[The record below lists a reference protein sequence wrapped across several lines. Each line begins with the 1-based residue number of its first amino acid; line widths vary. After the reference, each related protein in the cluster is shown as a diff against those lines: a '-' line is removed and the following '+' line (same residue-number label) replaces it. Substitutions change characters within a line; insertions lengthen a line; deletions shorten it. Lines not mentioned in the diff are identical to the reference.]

1 MLAETPMTSPGHYI
15 IGGLSG
21 NEGIVISRDEDNTV
35 HRDEL
40 TDDKW
45 FVVGTNVD
53 FWEVKD
59 ARYELAVQYLEEL
72 RQENVQ
78 PDGKTLV
85 ENVLWKE
92 GVILDLSIFS
102 AVISANPDTEVEI
115 YDTRSHY
122 LSNFEPLF

>member
-21 NEGIVISRDEDNTV
+21 DEGIVISRDEDNTV

-59 ARYELAVQYLEEL
+59 ARYELAV
-72 RQENVQ
+72 
-78 PDGKTLV
+78 
-85 ENVLWKE
+85 
-92 GVILDLSIFS
+92 
-102 AVISANPDTEVEI
+102 
-115 YDTRSHY
+115 
-122 LSNFEPLF
+122 